1 MLTKDLLLW
10 ISAIEL
16 PVLGTLFGLI
26 LKNRTRADDEMQ
38 RMRDLLEI
46 RNQQLSD
53 ALTAFKLE
61 VAKTYASRRDLRDL
75 EIRLVDH
82 LLRIET
88 KLEDWRSK

>member
-10 ISAIEL
+10 ISAIEI
-16 PVLGTLFGLI
+16 PVLGALFSLI
-26 LKNRTRADDEMQ
+26 LKYKAHGDEDIQ
-38 RMRDLLEI
+38 KLRDLLEI
-46 RNQQLSD
+46 RNHQLSE

-82 LLRIET
+82 LLRIEN
-88 KLEDWRSK
+88 KLEEWREK